1 MIVSDT
7 ADSEVT
13 STDFSRFLV
22 TSTNLPSKLGSMEP
36 RTNGEVS
43 IDGHESGRQAIVWP
57 VPQNREIGVDDF
69 SRDPHAAKYQGE
81 LQAHPDAFDRLFEL
95 LNDPANEQRL
105 VDAEMLGLPALT
117 GVVRFIEAD
126 FVIAHAL
133 KADQGINR
141 FRQTV
146 GVAIRLKM
154 GKLGWKKAGRKGTVR
169 GSRCFTKAERY
180 INETPAHICTALAL
194 EALEKVSQIGDEH
207 ERAQTGRE
215 LMEALANERRKE
227 GRPF

>member
-43 IDGHESGRQAIVWP
+43 IDVHESGRQAVVWP
-57 VPQNREIGVDDF
+57 VPQNQEIGVDDF

-117 GVVRFIEAD
+117 GIVRFIEAD

-133 KADQGINR
+133 KSDQGVNR

-154 GKLGWKKAGRKGTVR
+154 GKLGLGSPRKGI
-169 GSRCFTKAERY
+169 S
-180 INETPAHICTALAL
+180 
-194 EALEKVSQIGDEH
+194 DW
-207 ERAQTGRE
+207 
-215 LMEALANERRKE
+215 RRT
-227 GRPF
+227 